1 MQSQEVSLQY
11 SQKDLDI
18 SLLTTNYINIPFLR
32 ERESDKYCAITPD
45 ENSSPDAFKRCLR
58 SLAYPEMGYRRRDT
72 KRAHANTCDWITRHL
87 SYTTWLKEGSGILWI
102 KGKPGSGKST
112 LMEFLLRDFEK
123 QARSQ
128 KSIQLSVF
136 LHGRGNTLQ
145 KSRLGMFR
153 SLLHQLLLRAPA
165 TGAAF
170 QRSFEEKLYSQG
182 EPGKDWDWHINEI
195 YDFFISAVEDAATT
209 HSVNIFVDALDEAD
223 DGTDDRDTS
232 HHIVNDFHKIND
244 MLCHKKLRSTICF
257 SCRHFPVITKSQRWE
272 IWVEKENHEDIST
285 YILDELIKRLSP
297 TEAESQYL
305 VEWQDTIIKGA
316 QGVFQWAALVVRMV
330 VQYYDNGM
338 SPREIRQM
346 LARVPKQLGD
356 VYKHILEQV
365 IEKEDYQQTLRLMR
379 WVCLAERPLTLV
391 EICFAMNLPD
401 TDTFDA
407 EFEELE
413 LPTHDTMKRRVVSL
427 SGGLVEFKQHE
438 EQEIV
443 QFIHQSVND
452 FLFRGGLDF
461 LDAMICGNPI
471 GQGHNH
477 LSVICA
483 NYIGIIK
490 PDYSKEPGEEAIR
503 AQFPFVDYAVRS
515 WYLHAEKAETQ
526 GVLQD
531 YLLRF
536 IQHRPFALKNWIWLY
551 EIIDRYNS
559 SGRRPVHNSTLLH
572 ITSGANLLSV
582 VNGLLKVG
590 YELESMDDDGNRAL
604 HYASRWGHVQIVK
617 TLLNAGALID
627 EENKSKCTVLERAAA
642 NGHREVVKML
652 LAKGANVNKQ
662 TGNSGNAL
670 YAAALKGSRAV
681 VQILLDY
688 KADINAQGGEYGN
701 ALQAAV
707 HEGYQS
713 IVQLLLDCKADV
725 NAQGGRYGNALQA
738 AALRGHQSIVQLLLD
753 YKADVNAQGGTYGNA
768 LQAAALRDH
777 QSIVQLLLDY
787 KADVN
792 AQGGEYDNALQA
804 AAYGGH
810 QSIVQ
815 LLLDCKAD
823 VNAQGGE
830 YDNALQAAAYG
841 GHQSIVQLLLDCKA
855 DVNAQGGRYGNALQ
869 AAAYEG
875 HQSIVELLL
884 IVETK
889 LHLHPN
895 FLPIDLFQIQNIST
909 KVQFLLDR
917 GQEIK
922 DFHNNVTFGNKTA
935 IISALDNGMKTD
947 VPGGYYI
954 YALHTSAHRGNLAIV
969 SLLIERSSSELNFKD
984 QNGRTSLWLAAR
996 EGYVETVEYLLKHK
1010 ADPSISDNDEK
1021 TPLMIALQKKQTLV
1035 VEVIRE
1041 HQGRLIN

>member
-1 MQSQEVSLQY
+1 MAERTKR
-11 SQKDLDI
+11 QKNDFSGDYTSRGGTQFLGTVIEGDLYLDHAK
-18 SLLTTNYINIPFLR
+18 SG
-32 ERESDKYCAITPD
+32 D

-58 SLAYPEMGYRRRDT
+58 SLAYPEMGYRRHDT

-128 KSIQLSVF
+128 KSIQLSFF

-170 QRSFEEKLYSQG
+170 QRSFQEKLDSQG
-182 EPGKDWDWHINEI
+182 EPGKDWDWHISEI
-195 YDFFISAVEDAATT
+195 YEFFKSAVEDAATT

-232 HHIVNDFHKIND
+232 HHIVNDFHDIND

-285 YILDELIKRLSP
+285 YIRDELKKRLSP
-297 TEAESQYL
+297 TEDESRYL
-305 VEWQDTIIKGA
+305 MEWHDIMLKGA
-316 QGVFQWAALVVRMV
+316 QGVFQWAALVVSIVGR
-330 VQYYDNGM
+330 YLKNGK
-338 SPREIRQM
+338 SAEEIRQM
-346 LARVPKQLGD
+346 LAKVPKQLGD

-379 WVCLAERPLTLV
+379 WVCLAERPLTMV
-391 EICFAMNLPD
+391 EIRFAMNLPD

-407 EFEELE
+407 EFKELE
-413 LPTHDTMKRRVVSL
+413 FPTHDTMKKRVVSL

-483 NYIGIIK
+483 NYIGMIK
-490 PDYSKEPGEEAIR
+490 PDYSKEPIEGAIQ

-536 IQHRPFALKNWIWLY
+536 IQHYPYALKNWIWLY
-551 EIIDRYNS
+551 KITDKYNH
-559 SGRRPVHNSTLLH
+559 SGRRPEHNSTLLH

-617 TLLNAGALID
+617 TLLDAGALID

-642 NGHREVVKML
+642 NGHREVVEML

-662 TGNSGNAL
+662 TSDSGNAL
-670 YAAALKGSRAV
+670 YGAALKGSRAV
-681 VQILLDY
+681 VQILLY
-688 KADINAQGGEYGN
+688 Y
-701 ALQAAV
+701 
-707 HEGYQS
+707 
-713 IVQLLLDCKADV
+713 KADV
-725 NAQGGRYGNALQA
+725 NAQGGRYDNALQA

-753 YKADVNAQGGTYGNA
+753 YKADVNTQYGFLSNALQAAAYGGHQSIVQLFLDCKADVNAQGGIYGNA
-768 LQAAALRDH
+768 LQAAALRGHQSIVQLLLEHKADVNAQGGHYGNALQAAACEGH
-777 QSIVQLLLDY
+777 QSIVQLLLDC
-787 KADVN
+787 KVDVN
-792 AQGGEYDNALQA
+792 VQGGYFGNALQA

-823 VNAQGGE
+823 VNAQGGT
-830 YDNALQAAAYG
+830 
-841 GHQSIVQLLLDCKA
+841 
-855 DVNAQGGRYGNALQ
+855 YGNALQ
-869 AAAYEG
+869 AAALGG
-875 HQSIVELLL
+875 HRLTIELLL
-884 IVETK
+884 IVQTK

-895 FLPIDLFQIQNIST
+895 FLPIDSFQIQNISI

-917 GQEIK
+917 GQQIA
-922 DFHNNVTFGNKTA
+922 DFHNNVRSGNKTA
-935 IISALDNGMKTD
+935 IISALENGMKAD
-947 VPGGYYI
+947 VPGCDHT
-954 YALHTSAHRGNLAIV
+954 YALNTSAARGDLAIV
-969 SLLIERSSSELNFKD
+969 SLLIERSSIELNFKD
-984 QNGRTSLWLAAR
+984 QNGRTSLWLAAHK
-996 EGYVETVEYLLKHK
+996 GHVEIVEYLLKHK
-1010 ADPSISDNDEK
+1010 ADPSIPDNDGK